1 MIKYFDNS
9 ATTRLD
15 DNVLKEM
22 IPYLVDNFANP
33 SAIYS
38 IGKSNKEAITLARMR
53 VAECINANV
62 NEIYFTSGGSES
74 DNLAIKGI
82 AFANSRFGK
91 HIITT
96 SFEHPAVLNTCKF
109 LEKFGFRVSYIKPR
123 ANGIIDPRDIEKAIT
138 KNTILISVMFVNNEI
153 GTIQPI
159 EEIGK
164 IAQKYSIYFHTDSVQ
179 AVGNVKIDVK
189 EMNISSLS
197 MSSHKFYGP
206 KGVGVLYMKS
216 NVNFM
221 RMQDGGHQEKNMR
234 AGTENVAG
242 IIGTGKAIQIATE
255 NLEDHQIY
263 IKNMR
268 DYCLRELKSN
278 FPNIRV
284 NGDMENRVA
293 GNINVSFPNVDGA
306 KLLEELDKRDICVSS
321 GSACSA
327 GLIQASPVL
336 LEIGVPKTLAKSA
349 IRITFGKY
357 NRIEEVDELI
367 SALKEIIN

>member
-15 DNVLKEM
+15 ENVLKEM
-22 IPYLVDNFANP
+22 VPYLVDNFANP

-38 IGKSNKEAITLARMR
+38 IGKNNKEAITLSRMR

-82 AFANSRFGK
+82 AFANSKFGK

-96 SFEHPAVLNTCKF
+96 SFEHPAVLNTCKS
-109 LEKFGFRVSYIKPR
+109 LERFGFKTTYIKPKS
-123 ANGIIDPRDIEKAIT
+123 NGIIDPKDIERAIT
-138 KNTILISVMFVNNEI
+138 RNTILISVMFVNNEI

-159 EEIGK
+159 KEIGE
-164 IAQKYSIYFHTDSVQ
+164 IAKKHGVYFHTDGVQ
-179 AVGNVKIDVK
+179 AMGNVKIDVK

-216 NVNFM
+216 NVNFI

-242 IIGTGKAIQIATE
+242 IIGTGKALQIATD
-255 NLEDHQIY
+255 NLKQHQIY
-263 IKNMR
+263 LKNLR
-268 DYCLRELKSN
+268 DYCLRELKAN
-278 FPNIRV
+278 FPNIRI

-293 GNINVSFPNVDGA
+293 GNINVSFPGVDGA

-336 LEIGVPKTLAKSA
+336 LEIGVPKNIAKSSL
-349 IRITFGKY
+349 RITFGKY
-357 NRIEEVDELI
+357 NTMEEVNELI
-367 SALKEIIN
+367 KALKEIL